1 MSNIWS
7 DIVLALAA
15 MTLIYA
21 ASMDLRE
28 FRIRN
33 EIIIIL
39 GGLFVVY
46 SALSR
51 HSAHIS
57 GNVGLAAVTLVIMLY
72 YYHRGAMG
80 GGDVKL
86 LAVAFLWVGIA
97 GALPFS
103 VLLVIFMLAHAGV
116 AKLGGAR
123 YKASDG
129 GTRIPLAP
137 SVCAALI
144 GTFLSAGLQS
154 SP

>member
-1 MSNIWS
+1 
-7 DIVLALAA
+7 

-21 ASMDLRE
+21 ALMDLRE

-39 GGLFVVY
+39 GGLFVVVY

-80 GGDVKL
+80 GL
-86 LAVAFLWVGIA
+86 
-97 GALPFS
+97 
-103 VLLVIFMLAHAGV
+103 
-116 AKLGGAR
+116 
-123 YKASDG
+123 
-129 GTRIPLAP
+129 T
-137 SVCAALI
+137 
-144 GTFLSAGLQS
+144 
-154 SP
+154 